1 MAFQVIMIEDYVN
14 WIESHASDKED
25 VWDNDHIF
33 ALSIDLSFEEKVK
46 MAGYKHVANDHD
58 PLDGYQINENEIIFS
73 LPSPNVKLIRNKLG
87 PNWQEEA
94 IVVLGLSDKEVYPI
108 L

>member
-94 IVVLGLSDKEVYPI
+94 IVVLGLSDKEV
-108 L
+108 